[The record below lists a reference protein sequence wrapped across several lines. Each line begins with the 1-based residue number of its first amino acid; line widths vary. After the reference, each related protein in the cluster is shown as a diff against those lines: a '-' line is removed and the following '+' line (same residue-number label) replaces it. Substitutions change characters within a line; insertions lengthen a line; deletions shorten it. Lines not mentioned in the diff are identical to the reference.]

1 MLTTAPVPTP
11 TAPATP
17 PPSFLGMREMFLWD
31 IRGEKRINK
40 GKGERDV
47 LEE

>member
-1 MLTTAPVPTP
+1 VPVPTP

-17 PPSFLGMREMFLWD
+17 PPSFSGMREIFFWD
-31 IRGEKRINK
+31 IRREKRINK
-40 GKGERDV
+40 GKGEEDV